1 MNKYEFTG
9 KTFTTAGWLMH
20 EIRALKDFDDVKAGD
35 LGGYIY
41 NEKNLSQRG
50 TCWVYPGSTIENN
63 ARVTG
68 NAKVK
73 GKSRVRN
80 SARVYGNAVVDNDSD
95 IFTAAKI
102 YGDAYVSGVEVA
114 RSEIFGYAHVEGHG
128 IGCNIDSGNGG
139 HILGPIVHSVICDHA
154 YVYLE
159 EMNIYGRTI
168 KGDTKVVLIKEH
180 EDTLKA
186 IEQL

>member
-9 KTFTTAGWLMH
+9 KTFTTGGWLMH

-35 LGGYIY
+35 LGGYIHDV
-41 NEKNLSQRG
+41 KNLSQRG
-50 TCWVYPGSTIENN
+50 TCWVYPGSTIGNN

-73 GKSRVRN
+73 GKSTVRN
-80 SARVYGNAVVDNDSD
+80 SARVYGNAVIDNDSD

-102 YGDAYVSGVEVA
+102 YGNAYVSGVEVA
-114 RSEIFGYAHVEGHG
+114 RSEIFGNAHVEGHG
-128 IGCNIDSGNGG
+128 IGCNIDSGDQDDKY
-139 HILGPIVHSVICDHA
+139 GPIVHSVICDNA

-159 EMNIYGRTI
+159 RTNIYGRTI
-168 KGDTKVVLIKEH
+168 KGDMKVVLIKEH
-180 EDTLKA
+180 EETLKA
-186 IEQL
+186 IDSL